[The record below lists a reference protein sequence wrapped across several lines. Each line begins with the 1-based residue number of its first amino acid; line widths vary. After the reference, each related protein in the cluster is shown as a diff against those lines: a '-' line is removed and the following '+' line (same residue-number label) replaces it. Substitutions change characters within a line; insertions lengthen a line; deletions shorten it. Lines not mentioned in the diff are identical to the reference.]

1 LSRKENTESLACR
14 HLKLLNQKA
23 IAALENA
30 IYLFEKDGKKLLRI
44 TLFWLKYDQGNQT
57 SAQLL

>member
-30 IYLFEKDGKKLLRI
+30 IYLFEKD
-44 TLFWLKYDQGNQT
+44 F
-57 SAQLL
+57 SVAAQSST